1 MRIVLSVE
9 AVKRQLWREDT
20 THELIYSV
28 CPLRI
33 ILSELEGASGLKNY
47 YTVELGVSW
56 LLNTI
61 LFLASIADSSK
72 YRRIP
77 IYSEYKLYI
86 KSINIP
92 EPQKNLGFLERKKA
106 NIKNFVEKNRSWEKP
121 GVGNTGQFS
130 SSIPIIKSSYAYS

>member
-1 MRIVLSVE
+1 MLSVE

-61 LFLASIADSSK
+61 LFLASIANSSK
-72 YRRIP
+72 IP
-77 IYSEYKLYI
+77 TDP
-86 KSINIP
+86 NI
-92 EPQKNLGFLERKKA
+92 
-106 NIKNFVEKNRSWEKP
+106 
-121 GVGNTGQFS
+121 
-130 SSIPIIKSSYAYS
+130 